1 MQSSV
6 SFGVIDGLLLNED
19 DMEFILDAARLRDVN
34 DAVINKY
41 VPNKIQAIKRVRE
54 ATDLSLRDSLIFVN
68 GVFAAFD
75 ASRR

>member
-1 MQSSV
+1 MQSGF
-6 SFGVIDGLLLNED
+6 SFGVIDSLLLNED
-19 DMEFILDAARLRDVN
+19 DMEFVLDAARLRDVS

-54 ATDLSLRDSLIFVN
+54 ATGLSLRDSLIFVN

>member
-1 MQSSV
+1 MQSGFA
-6 SFGVIDGLLLNED
+6 FGVIDGLLLNED
-19 DMEFILDAARLRDVN
+19 DMEFVLDAARLRDVN

-41 VPNKIQAIKRVRE
+41 VPNKIAAIKRVRE
-54 ATDLSLRDSLIFVN
+54 VTGLSLRDSLIFVN